1 MIDSR
6 YQHKNKEPDYFSS
19 QISAARRFYRNL
31 HPARKEA
38 VSIVAGGR
46 ESCAIGYEVSRTTFP
61 YCAIE
66 FVAGGKGVLT
76 LKGEKFDLL
85 PGTIFTYGNN
95 VPHAIKNSQQE
106 PLQKYFINFSG
117 RRGRELLV
125 RHSLWAKVLHTSAPN
140 LIMDGFDELIDRGF
154 MDNEFTEQLSSLLM
168 EILILKIAETALPF
182 GESMRPAFATYQ
194 RCREYIHNHYLEL
207 NSLEAIARACC
218 IDQAYLCRLFKR
230 FGHQTPYQSLLRLRM
245 NRAAELLLTPG
256 KLAKEVANE
265 MGFEDQFH
273 FSRTFKKTFGLS
285 PKYFTRMR
293 WK

>member
-1 MIDSR
+1 MNHR
-6 YQHKNKEPDYFSS
+6 QKQQNREPDYFSS

-31 HPARKEA
+31 HPTRSET
-38 VSIVAGGR
+38 VSVVAGGR
-46 ESCAIGYEVSRTTFP
+46 ESCTVGYEIHRSTFP
-61 YCAIE
+61 YYAIE
-66 FVAGGKGVLT
+66 FVAGGRGVLT
-76 LKGEKFDLL
+76 LKGREYDLL

-95 VPHAIKNSQQE
+95 VPHAIRNSEQE
-106 PLQKYFINFSG
+106 PLQKYFINFTG
-117 RRGRELLV
+117 RRGGELLV
-125 RHSLWAKVLHTSAPN
+125 RHSLRAVVLHTSAPN
-140 LIMDGFDELIDRGF
+140 LVADGFDELIDRGF
-154 MDNEFTEQLSSLLM
+154 TDNALNEQLCSLLM

-182 GESMRPAFATYQ
+182 GESMSPAFATYQ
-194 RCREYIHNHYLEL
+194 RCREYIHGHYQEL
-207 NSLEAIARACC
+207 DSLGAIAKACC

-256 KLAKEVANE
+256 KLAKEVAHE

-285 PKYFTRMR
+285 PKFFTGMR